1 MPEKSI
7 LVTGCSAGGIGEAL
21 ALALATRGHHV
32 FATARNPENV
42 PEALSSL
49 SNVTVLK
56 LDVLSA
62 DSAADAARAVSES
75 GRGLDILVNNA
86 GCGYAQP
93 VLDMDVAKA
102 QRLFDTNVWGPIRM
116 IQAFADLLIASQ
128 GRIVNVS
135 TVGAIVNTPW
145 IGESTDCYVDIFRPV
160 TFAGATNAPR

>member
-32 FATARNPENV
+32 FATARNPAKV

-49 SNVTVLK
+49 SNVTVLQ
-56 LDVLSA
+56 LDVLST

-93 VLDMDVAKA
+93 VLDMDIAKA

-116 IQAFADLLIASQ
+116 IQAFAGLLIASQ

-135 TVGAIVNTPW
+135 SVGAIVNTPW
-145 IGESTDCYVDIFRPV
+145 IGKSTDYYLDVFRSV
-160 TFAGATNAPR
+160 TFAGATNDPR